1 MCEQAARY
9 CRDGVHKLLSK
20 EQSKLRS
27 QNSETETAAQ
37 TSSGGAQLGGIDGL
51 VRWIVTKMSDN
62 KNLSSREFLKEE
74 SAVAR
79 EKFFNPEPRK
89 GISVILDIF
98 RRADKNDDGKLSLD
112 EFQAFFSDG
121 TLNEEEL
128 EKLFHSIDSDNTNFY
143 ITQQSPRLTMFLTL
157 VILSLPD
164 DGKLSLDEFQAFFS
178 DGTLN
183 EEELEKLF
191 HSIDS
196 DNTNMACSVPAPKLT
211 LHRLDKPQHVGI
223 PPKRLCARPVYITC
237 FEMTDAIAVAVPPTE
252 EKGFKECK
260 GQTASNVDT
269 TSDEHA
275 GINYF
280 ASHMGDY
287 EEVLASLETLNLSI
301 LKAMDYTK
309 RVYERGTNVDQFVT
323 RFLLKE
329 SSNQILSLLNSVE
342 SAVDAIEEQT
352 SQQTGHYQNK
362 GGHHI
367 SEAQY
372 ENPVHEYPPN
382 NRVTAIEQKRN
393 IQTGPVEIREEGLEA
408 QINRLS
414 ELIGRLESKTVWLDL
429 HQRLTDTDGTAC
441 ASLYLVRQEMSV
453 SQKHLGEF
461 CEALKQYMKNVSAQ
475 RDCFHVTA
483 VRLPDGIT
491 FVVYEFWEGEEEW
504 KRHLQSSPCK
514 VFQHVKV
521 DTLTQPESV
530 SSVAVPGELSSLSHT
545 WHLHSKSPPSR
556 ETALFEPLSVS
567 ITHLANLFEMQKLQ
581 EHPLLQQLYITL
593 IRILFIWTY

>member
-27 QNSETETAAQ
+27 QSSETETAAQ
-37 TSSGGAQLGGIDGL
+37 TGSGGAQLGGIDGL

-62 KNLSSREFLKEE
+62 KKLSSREFLKEE
-74 SAVAR
+74 PAVAR

-89 GISVILDIF
+89 GIAVVLDV
-98 RRADKNDDGKLSLD
+98 DDGKLSLD

-128 EKLFHSIDSDNTNFY
+128 EKLFHSIDSDNTN
-143 ITQQSPRLTMFLTL
+143 
-157 VILSLPD
+157 
-164 DGKLSLDEFQAFFS
+164 
-178 DGTLN
+178 
-183 EEELEKLF
+183 
-191 HSIDS
+191 
-196 DNTNMACSVPAPKLT
+196 
-211 LHRLDKPQHVGI
+211 
-223 PPKRLCARPVYITC
+223 
-237 FEMTDAIAVAVPPTE
+237 
-252 EKGFKECK
+252 
-260 GQTASNVDT
+260 NVDT
-269 TSDEHA
+269 NELCD
-275 GINYF
+275 YF

-301 LKAMDYTK
+301 LKAMGYTK
-309 RVYERGTNVDQFVT
+309 RVYERGTNVDHLRVQFFGSQFVW
-323 RFLLKE
+323 LLFVILCVLVCAVAVCDSAYGDYRE
-329 SSNQILSLLNSVE
+329 S
-342 SAVDAIEEQT
+342 
-352 SQQTGHYQNK
+352 HYQSK
-362 GGHHI
+362 GGHHV
-367 SEAQY
+367 SEARY

-382 NRVTAIEQKRN
+382 NRVTAREQKRN

-408 QINRLS
+408 QINRLA

-491 FVVYEFWEGEEEW
+491 FVVYEFWEGQEEW
-504 KRHLQSSPCK
+504 KR
-514 VFQHVKV
+514 
-521 DTLTQPESV
+521 
-530 SSVAVPGELSSLSHT
+530 
-545 WHLHSKSPPSR
+545 
-556 ETALFEPLSVS
+556 
-567 ITHLANLFEMQKLQ
+567 
-581 EHPLLQQLYITL
+581 
-593 IRILFIWTY
+593 